1 MEFKGTK
8 ENWVNVV
15 IDIADFKQVVVGVDK
30 GKAICHLWFEYSE
43 GITDEIKANALLIS
57 KAPEMLEM
65 LEDVLKICDDGY
77 IEAWEGDFEAWE
89 TELNVQMEKA
99 RELIKEAKEL

>member
-8 ENWVNVV
+8 GNWKNVV

-43 GITDEIKANALLIS
+43 GISDEIKANALLIS
-57 KAPEMLEM
+57 KAPELLEM
-65 LEDVLKICDDGY
+65 LKRLIQPDLDISDL
-77 IEAWEGDFEAWE
+77 IEAE
-89 TELNVQMEKA
+89 N
-99 RELIKEAKEL
+99 LIKEATEI

>member
-8 ENWVNVV
+8 GKWKNVV
-15 IDIADFKQVVVGVDK
+15 IDIADFKQVVVGIDK

-43 GITDEIKANALLIS
+43 GISDEIKANALLIS

-65 LEDVLKICDDGY
+65 LKELHEELLEFKGWANECSKIK
-77 IEAWEGDFEAWE
+77 
-89 TELNVQMEKA
+89 Q
-99 RELIKEAKEL
+99 LIKEATEL

>member
-65 LEDVLKICDDGY
+65 LKEILESQESGEVFHSYKI
-77 IEAWEGDFEAWE
+77 E
-89 TELNVQMEKA
+89 Q
-99 RELIKEAKEL
+99 LIKEATEI

>member
-8 ENWVNVV
+8 ENWVNVI

-57 KAPEMLEM
+57 KAPEMLDM
-65 LEDVLKICDDGY
+65 LIAIVTANDCGLLHKADFKV
-77 IEAWEGDFEAWE
+77 IE
-89 TELNVQMEKA
+89 Q
-99 RELIKEAKEL
+99 LIKEATELK